1 MVVCLSC
8 NIVNFKQ
15 IIVQMIVNCNIY
27 NPISKAVY
35 YMYACTYYLTLFL
48 QLQQANAFLS
58 DLQRKGKITTINIYY
73 MKTKQ
78 INY

>member
-15 IIVQMIVNCNIY
+15 IIVKMIVNCNIY

-48 QLQQANAFLS
+48 LLQQANAFLS
-58 DLQRKGKITTINIYY
+58 DLQRKVKNCNNKYLLY
-73 MKTKQ
+73 E
-78 INY
+78 N

>member
-1 MVVCLSC
+1 
-8 NIVNFKQ
+8 
-15 IIVQMIVNCNIY
+15 MIVNCNIY

-58 DLQRKGKITTINIYY
+58 DLQRKVKNCNKYLLY
-73 MKTKQ
+73 E
-78 INY
+78 N